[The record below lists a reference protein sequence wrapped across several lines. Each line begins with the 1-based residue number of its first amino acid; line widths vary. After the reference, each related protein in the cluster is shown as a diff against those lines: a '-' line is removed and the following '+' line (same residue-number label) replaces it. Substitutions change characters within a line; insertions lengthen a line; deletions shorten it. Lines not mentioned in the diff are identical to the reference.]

1 MSINSR
7 ISTGRLRRLH
17 TFDALSNGNYRR
29 FWGANFTMYIS
40 RWMQMTT
47 LSWFVLEETG
57 SPFKVGLVGFY
68 GMVPFLLLGIFGG
81 FLADKLDRKKL
92 IVVTQF
98 LNLACAVTMVVLLM
112 LGSVQYWYAYVAIAI
127 PGIGWS
133 LDMPSRRSLV
143 MDIMGPSG
151 LTNGV
156 ALDSVG
162 MHTSKM
168 IGPAVAGALLAFTG
182 VAGSYLVLTLIM
194 SVGCFLM
201 LFVDQPERLRSDTE
215 ESRGDLKESSSQS
228 DNAVNQ
234 LFNNLSE
241 GFRYAFSNQTVVAVI
256 VITVFMNL
264 LLFPYMQMVTVVSKD
279 VLNVGPLL
287 MGVLMASDG
296 LGALIGST
304 LIASRQGMRYHGR
317 VFLYGSLVSLVAL
330 LLFSLSEW
338 YLLSLSLLLVLGI
351 GTSGFGTM
359 QSTIVLLVSK
369 PEIRGRALGVV
380 TLAIGAGPIG
390 ALVVGAVSEWIGPS
404 NALMFNALVGFLLVA
419 LSGIFMPT
427 IRGQIIPVSYKSLE
441 NPSVTSDSSGMP
453 IRG

>member
-1 MSINSR
+1 
-7 ISTGRLRRLH
+7 
-17 TFDALSNGNYRR
+17 
-29 FWGANFTMYIS
+29 
-40 RWMQMTT
+40 
-47 LSWFVLEETG
+47 
-57 SPFKVGLVGFY
+57 
-68 GMVPFLLLGIFGG
+68 
-81 FLADKLDRKKL
+81 
-92 IVVTQF
+92 
-98 LNLACAVTMVVLLM
+98 
-112 LGSVQYWYAYVAIAI
+112 
-127 PGIGWS
+127 
-133 LDMPSRRSLV
+133 

-182 VAGSYLVLTLIM
+182 VGGSYLVLTLIM

-215 ESRGDLKESSSQS
+215 DLRGDFKDSSSQ
-228 DNAVNQ
+228 NYHVVNQ
-234 LFNNLSE
+234 LLNNLSE

-264 LLFPYMQMVTVVSKD
+264 LLFPYMQMVTVISKN

-330 LLFSLSEW
+330 LLFSLSKW
-338 YLLSLSLLLVLGI
+338 YLLSLPLLQLLGI
-351 GTSGFGTM
+351 GTAGFGTM

-390 ALVVGAVSEWIGPS
+390 ALVVGAVSEWSGPS

-419 LSGIFMPT
+419 VSGIFMPT
-427 IRGQIIPVSYKSLE
+427 IRGQIIPVSYKSKE
-441 NPSVTSDSSGMP
+441 NPSAVTDSSRAP

>member
-1 MSINSR
+1 
-7 ISTGRLRRLH
+7 
-17 TFDALSNGNYRR
+17 
-29 FWGANFTMYIS
+29 
-40 RWMQMTT
+40 MTT
-47 LSWFVLEETG
+47 LSWFVLEKTD
-57 SPFKVGLVGFY
+57 SAFYVGLVGFF
-68 GMVPFLLLGIFGG
+68 GMIPFLLLGIFGG

-92 IVVTQF
+92 IVLTQF
-98 LNLACAVTMVVLLM
+98 LNLGCAVAMVVLLM
-112 LGSVQYWYAYVAIAI
+112 FGLVQYWYAYVAILI

-215 ESRGDLKESSSQS
+215 EPTSDLKGSKSQS
-228 DNAVNQ
+228 YNAINQ

-264 LLFPYMQMVTVVSKD
+264 LLFPYMQMVTVVSKN

-317 VFLYGSLVSLVAL
+317 VFLYGSLASLVAL
-330 LLFSLSEW
+330 LLFSMSKW
-338 YLLSLSLLLVLGI
+338 YLLSLPLLLLLGI

-390 ALVVGAVSEWIGPS
+390 ALTVGAASEWIGPS
-404 NALMFNALVGFLLVA
+404 NALMFNALIGFLLVA
-419 LSGIFMPT
+419 VSGIFMPT
-427 IRGQIIPVSYKSLE
+427 IRGQIIPVSYKSFE
-441 NPSVTSDSSGMP
+441 NLSVAAERKRVP

>member
-1 MSINSR
+1 
-7 ISTGRLRRLH
+7 
-17 TFDALSNGNYRR
+17 
-29 FWGANFTMYIS
+29 
-40 RWMQMTT
+40 MTT
-47 LSWFVLEETG
+47 LSWFVLEKTD
-57 SPFKVGLVGFY
+57 SAFYVGLVGFF
-68 GMVPFLLLGIFGG
+68 GMIPFLLLGIFGG

-98 LNLACAVTMVVLLM
+98 LNLTCAVGMVVLIM
-112 LGSVQYWYAYVAIAI
+112 LGLVQYWYAYVAIVI

-182 VAGSYLVLTLIM
+182 VGGSYLVLTLIM

-228 DNAVNQ
+228 DNAFNQ

-264 LLFPYMQMVTVVSKD
+264 LLFPYMQMVTVISKN

-330 LLFSLSEW
+330 LLFSLSKW
-338 YLLSLSLLLVLGI
+338 YLLSLPLLLLLGI

-419 LSGIFMPT
+419 VSGIFMPT
-427 IRGQIIPVSYKSLE
+427 IRGQIIPVSYKSKE
-441 NPSVTSDSSGMP
+441 NPSAATDSSRAP